1 MHRRRASILAACFA
15 AATAAGHAATA
26 QQSVIIP
33 TVADSPTA
41 AELLLRADEQAVTNP
56 GESARLAAE
65 LLRDLADKLVQTKQP
80 GVYQGVADQV
90 AALLAS
96 QPAVLERYRNEV
108 SAQAREWLADDRLI
122 EVATR
127 FAATDAGLQAMLR
140 LAGRALQDARADEA
154 TAWLRRASMH
164 PSASLD
170 PAPRN
175 ALEALAAWTA
185 GDRTAWIA
193 SVADL
198 AAVPGVAPSLVE
210 AIRAMGEPSAR
221 AQRAVLGEIAPD
233 PAARVPAMPWIEA
246 WSAPLTWAP
255 ASIRNRGIVPV
266 EDMFGR
272 EDTGRAARS
281 RLHTVVPIIDR
292 GELIV
297 ADGRVVTCF
306 DLLTHTLRWQAM
318 LAIEQAARSADT
330 MLTPCVVDAERVHSV
345 VSVGELGGAIS
356 SRVVTVRRGDGRV
369 LWQRS
374 LEEPDGL
381 HPGGLRAAGST
392 ALAGDVLAVP
402 CLRQNGRLELAC
414 WIIGLDAEDGST
426 RWAVP
431 LGAANG
437 LLPEFGNVTT
447 IRGGMGA
454 VAHRGLVLVGTMVGT
469 AACIEAPTGAVR
481 WIARDELAR
490 TRQQPPQESWEASA
504 PVVDGDAA
512 WFLHADARVA
522 MRRALADGAVI
533 TAQPLG
539 QGEPLGAAQYLVGAS
554 GTIVGVA
561 ASGALSAVGGADP
574 AARLWQLAAVDL
586 EPLVGRA
593 VLARSG
599 DRPVVVLPRASRVDV
614 HELASGASIGSMPVR
629 RSGAIGVGDERVAIA
644 SEMNLEVWGQ
654 GERIVADLM
663 ALVDRGAS
671 SDAEIALAESALAQG
686 DTTRALDMARRALAR
701 LAVIEDRDDVPVAR
715 ARVVDVLLE
724 LVRRSPDGTEAV
736 DVLRQ
741 SALLPSQSL
750 RVALALAER
759 HAVRSEWADAARTI
773 AEAVPALD
781 SDPLVEH
788 GGARVRTS
796 QVLSMAM
803 QRLVVQAHAA
813 RSNAI
818 EQAAEEAVRRADRA
832 SPEAIARAWRGTL
845 ASIGTLV
852 EASARARAADRL
864 DDANRCAQRAALLAL
879 ERTDAGLPVDATLLD
894 RVAARVIEVG
904 AGDLLAVKTL
914 RRLHRVAPSAA
925 AFTAIAATEP
935 WIIAPRLARVGDA
948 PRKGQRAIQFSAS
961 LPALD
966 AFARQQST
974 PERGVLVVNQQ
985 LVGIKGSTL
994 APEWALEIEDP
1005 SPGIVRM
1012 LPTMMVLE
1020 RTMTLPGRLRGLD
1033 PATGAVA
1040 WSIEDLGLL
1049 LGPVQPIAGWRDDE
1063 NVLSRRGQFVALP
1076 LGDGT
1081 VAVRGD
1087 GSCARIG
1094 ADGRVRWTSGR
1105 SLPIVEHVQAAL
1117 GGLALVGTSLSS
1129 DPALT
1134 LVSSA
1139 SGQER
1144 GQVYLEGMASVDAV
1158 EPTLCGFVVT
1168 RGLSSTLVED
1178 TEAGPRIL
1186 WERMSPPGAT
1196 RRMPSIVLHE
1206 AMFGGQPTDGSYRLD
1221 LDDGSSTAL
1230 DWDGGISGAWS
1241 PLLELDDGLLFAKG
1255 DRVVLAQATGRI
1267 IGSARLAPSATPQLA
1282 IACDGGVIVQVLEM
1296 PELPAVQGGSTFT
1309 LLDPAQGLRQ
1319 VRSMARLM
1327 VPVGWRR
1334 SMLLDG
1340 WILEFGEDQ
1349 CIAIPVGSG

>member
-1 MHRRRASILAACFA
+1 M
-15 AATAAGHAATA
+15 
-26 QQSVIIP
+26 P
-33 TVADSPTA
+33 TVSDSPTA
-41 AELLLRADEQAVTNP
+41 TELILRADEQAAANP

-90 AALLAS
+90 AALLAAH
-96 QPAVLERYRNEV
+96 PVVLERYRDEV
-108 SAQAREWLADDRLI
+108 SAQAREWLAEGRLV

-154 TAWLRRASMH
+154 TAWLRRAAMH
-164 PSASLD
+164 PSAALD
-170 PAPRN
+170 PAPRL
-175 ALEALAAWTA
+175 ALEALAAWAA
-185 GDRTAWIA
+185 GDRSAWSA
-193 SVADL
+193 AGTEL
-198 AAVPGVAPSLVE
+198 ATVPGVSPSLVE
-210 AIRAMGEPSAR
+210 LIRAMGEPTAR
-221 AQRAVLGEIAPD
+221 VQRAVLGDVAPD
-233 PAARVPAMPWIEA
+233 VTAQVPAMPWIEA
-246 WSAPLTWAP
+246 WSAPLSWSP
-255 ASIRNRGIVPV
+255 ASIRNRGMVPV
-266 EDMFGR
+266 EEMLGR
-272 EDTGRAARS
+272 DDTARAARS
-281 RLHTVVPIIDR
+281 RLHTMAPIIDG
-292 GELIV
+292 GEVIV

-306 DLLTHTLRWQAM
+306 DLFTHTLRWQAM
-318 LAIEQAARSADT
+318 LAIDQAARSADT

-345 VSVGELGGAIS
+345 VSVGELGGAVS
-356 SRVVTVRRGDGRV
+356 SRVVTVRRTDGRV

-381 HPGGLRAAGST
+381 LPGGLRVAGSI
-392 ALAGDVLAVP
+392 APAGEVLAVP

-414 WIIGLDAEDGST
+414 WLIGLDAEDGTT

-437 LLPEFGNVTT
+437 LLPEFGSVTT
-447 IRGGMGA
+447 IRGGMAA
-454 VAHRGLVLVGTMVGT
+454 VAHRGFVLVGTMVGT
-469 AACIEAPTGAVR
+469 AACVEAPTGAVR

-512 WFLHADARVA
+512 WFFHADARMV

-533 TAQPLG
+533 TAQALG

-561 ASGALSAVGGADP
+561 SSGALSAVGSADP
-574 AARLWQLAAVDL
+574 AAQRWQLPAVAS

-599 DRPVVVLPRASRVDV
+599 DQPVIILPRATRVDV
-614 HELASGASIGSMPVR
+614 HDLDTGASIGSMPVR
-629 RSGAIGVGDERVAIA
+629 RSGTIGVGDDRVAIA
-644 SEMNLEVWGQ
+644 SEMSLEVWGR
-654 GERIVADLM
+654 GERIVADLT
-663 ALVDRGAS
+663 ALVDRGTA

-686 DTTRALDMARRALAR
+686 DTARALEMARRALVR
-701 LAVIEDRDDVPVAR
+701 LTELEHDDDVMIAR

-724 LVRRSPDGTEAV
+724 LVRRSPDGTDAV

-750 RVALALAER
+750 RVALALADR
-759 HAVRSEWADAARTI
+759 HASRSEWADAARTL
-773 AEAVPALD
+773 ADAVPALD
-781 SDPLVEH
+781 TDPLIEH

-803 QRLVVQAHAA
+803 VRLVVRAHAA
-813 RSNAI
+813 NSKAV
-818 EQAAEEAVRRADRA
+818 EQAADEAARQGA
-832 SPEAIARAWRGTL
+832 SASSEAIARAWRGTA
-845 ASIGTLV
+845 ASIRVLV
-852 EASARARAADRL
+852 ESSERARADDRL
-864 DDANRCAQRAALLAL
+864 DDASRCAQRAALLAL
-879 ERTDAGLPVDATLLD
+879 ERADAGLPVDAVLLD
-894 RVAARVIEVG
+894 RVATRVVEAG

-914 RRLHRVAPSAA
+914 RRLHRVAPSAT
-925 AFTAIAATEP
+925 AFTGVSAADP
-935 WIIAPRLARVGDA
+935 WIISPRLARAGGA

-966 AFARQQST
+966 ALARQQSA
-974 PERGVLVVNQQ
+974 PDLGVLVVNQQ

-994 APEWALEIEDP
+994 APEWAIDVEDP
-1005 SPGIVRM
+1005 TPGIVRM

-1020 RTMTLPGRLRGLD
+1020 RTVTLPGRLRGLD
-1033 PATGAVA
+1033 PTTGSVA

-1049 LGPVQPIAGWRDDE
+1049 LAPVQPIAGWRDDE
-1063 NVLSRRGQFVALP
+1063 NVLSRRGQFAALP
-1076 LGDGT
+1076 LGDGA

-1087 GSCARIG
+1087 GSCVRIG

-1117 GGLALVGTSLSS
+1117 GGVALVGTSLSS

-1158 EPTLCGFVVT
+1158 ESTLCGFVVT
-1168 RGLSSTLVED
+1168 RGLASTLVED

-1196 RRMPSIVLHE
+1196 RRMAAVVLHE
-1206 AMFGGQPTDGSYRLD
+1206 AMFMGQPTDGSYRVD

-1230 DWDGGISGAWS
+1230 DWDGGTAGAWS
-1241 PLLELDDGLLFAKG
+1241 PLLELDDGLLLAKG
-1255 DRVVLAQATGRI
+1255 DRVILAGASGRI
-1267 IGSARLAPSATPQLA
+1267 AGSTRLAPSATPQMA
-1282 IACDGGVIVQVLEM
+1282 IACEEGVIVQVLEM

-1309 LLDPAQGLRQ
+1309 LLDPKQGLRQ
-1319 VRSMARLM
+1319 VRSVARLM

-1334 SMLLDG
+1334 AMLLDG
-1340 WILEFGEDQ
+1340 WILQFGEDQ
-1349 CIAIPVGSG
+1349 CIAIPAGPS

>member
-1 MHRRRASILAACFA
+1 MHRGRASILAACFA
-15 AATAAGHAATA
+15 AAFAADHASRA

-41 AELLLRADEQAVTNP
+41 AELLLRADEQAAANP

-80 GVYQGVADQV
+80 GIYQGVADQV
-90 AALLAS
+90 AALLATH
-96 QPAVLERYRNEV
+96 PAVLERYRSEV
-108 SAQAREWLADDRLI
+108 SAQAREWLAEGRLA

-127 FAATDAGLQAMLR
+127 FAATDAGLEAMLR

-164 PSASLD
+164 PSAALD
-170 PAPRN
+170 PAPRH

-185 GDRTAWIA
+185 GDRAGWSAAATA
-193 SVADL
+193 L

-210 AIRAMGEPSAR
+210 AIRAMGEPTVR
-221 AQRAVLGEIAPD
+221 GQRAVLGDVAPD
-233 PAARVPAMPWIEA
+233 TAAQVPTMPWIEA

-255 ASIRNRGIVPV
+255 ASIRNQGVVPV
-266 EDMFGR
+266 EEMLGRDDMV
-272 EDTGRAARS
+272 RAARS
-281 RLHTVVPIIDR
+281 RLHTIVPIIDR
-292 GELIV
+292 GEVIV

-318 LAIEQAARSADT
+318 IAIDQAARSADT

-356 SRVVTVRRGDGRV
+356 SRVVTLRRSDGRA

-374 LEEPDGL
+374 LEQPDGL
-381 HPGGLRAAGST
+381 QPGGLRVAGAI

-402 CLRQNGRLELAC
+402 CMRQNGRLELAC
-414 WIIGLDAEDGST
+414 WLIGLDAEDGST

-454 VAHRGLVLVGTMVGT
+454 VAHRGLVLIGTMVGT
-469 AACIEAPTGAVR
+469 AACVEAPTGAVR

-512 WFLHADARVA
+512 WFLHADARTA
-522 MRRALADGAVI
+522 MRRSLADGSVI
-533 TAQPLG
+533 TAQALG

-554 GTIVGVA
+554 GTIIGVA
-561 ASGALSAVGGADP
+561 PSGALSAVGAADP
-574 AARLWQLAAVDL
+574 AARLWQLPAVDA

-599 DRPVVVLPRASRVDV
+599 DRSVIVLPRASRVDV
-614 HELASGASIGSMPVR
+614 HDVATGASIGSMPVR
-629 RSGAIGVGDERVAIA
+629 RSGTIGVGDERVAIA
-644 SEMNLEVWGQ
+644 SEMTLEVWGQ
-654 GERIVADLM
+654 GDRIVADLM
-663 ALVDRGAS
+663 SLVERGTAT
-671 SDAEIALAESALAQG
+671 DAEIALAESALKQG
-686 DTTRALDMARRALAR
+686 DTARALDMARRALAR
-701 LAVIEDRDDVPVAR
+701 LDAIADADGVMIVR

-724 LVRRSPDGTEAV
+724 LVRGSPDGTEAV
-736 DVLRQ
+736 EVLRQ
-741 SALLPSQSL
+741 SALMPSQSL

-759 HAVRSEWADAARTI
+759 HASRSEWSDAARTI
-773 AEAVPALD
+773 ADAVPALD

-813 RSNAI
+813 RSNAV
-818 EQAAEEAVRRADRA
+818 EQSAEDAARRVDRG
-832 SPEAIARAWRGTL
+832 SSEVLARAWRGTA
-845 ASIGTLV
+845 ASIRIVV
-852 EASARARAADRL
+852 EASERARADDRF
-864 DDANRCAQRAALLAL
+864 DDANRCAQRAALITL
-879 ERTDAGLPVDATLLD
+879 ERAEAGLPIDGALVD
-894 RVAARVIEVG
+894 RVAASVIGTG
-904 AGDLLAVKTL
+904 AGDLLAVRTL
-914 RRLHRVAPSAA
+914 RRLHRLAPSA
-925 AFTAIAATEP
+925 TAITALAASEP
-935 WIIAPRLARVGDA
+935 WIASPRLARVGGT

-974 PERGVLVVNQQ
+974 PDRGVLVVNQQ

-1012 LPTMMVLE
+1012 LPSMMVLE

-1033 PATGAVA
+1033 PATGAVT

-1063 NVLSRRGQFVALP
+1063 NVLSRRGQFAALP
-1076 LGDGT
+1076 LGDGA

-1094 ADGRVRWTSGR
+1094 ADGGVRWISGR

-1117 GGLALVGTSLSS
+1117 GGVALVGTSLSS

-1158 EPTLCGFVVT
+1158 ESTLCGFVVT
-1168 RGLSSTLVED
+1168 RGLASTLVED

-1196 RRMPSIVLHE
+1196 RRMPAIVLHE
-1206 AMFGGQPTDGSYRLD
+1206 AMFMGQPTDGSYRLD

-1230 DWDGGISGAWS
+1230 DWDGGTGGAWS
-1241 PLLELDDGLLFAKG
+1241 PLLELDDGLLLAKG
-1255 DRVVLAQATGRI
+1255 DRVVLAQASGRI
-1267 IGSARLAPSATPQLA
+1267 VGSARLAPSATPQMA
-1282 IACDGGVIVQVLEM
+1282 IACDGGVVVQALEM

-1319 VRSMARLM
+1319 VRSVARLM

-1334 SMLLDG
+1334 SVLLDG

-1349 CIAIPVGSG
+1349 CIAIPVGSS